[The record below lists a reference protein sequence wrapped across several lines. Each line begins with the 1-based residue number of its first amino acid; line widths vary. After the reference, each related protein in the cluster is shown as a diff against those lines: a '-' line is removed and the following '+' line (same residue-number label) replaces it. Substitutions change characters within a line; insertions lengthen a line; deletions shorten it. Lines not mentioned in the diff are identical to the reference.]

1 MKAKKLCKIVLFLI
15 ILTLYSSVI
24 YAATWYDGMD
34 LTGINPTELAKYSDE
49 ENLYRNNRTL
59 WEQYDS
65 IAKAANNTNYQ
76 KNRENTPAYKKVL
89 SSFALN
95 NLNDLSVSAS
105 LTSTLEDDKKTL
117 DTTLLGSLSKNQYPQ
132 TISAHGGELYQYK
145 TEEEFLNSPTATI
158 AAKSSYMK
166 ESGKPWYSWNSSVT
180 PEAVS
185 KMQLD
190 QYSSYEDYLAAAKA
204 GKVSLTNTG
213 LTAQELYG
221 LLGDEYDEIP
231 FLPQGSYLKFDYTNT
246 AAKFSKTPSKS
257 TTKSTKTSSTKSK
270 NKSSKASTNKSS
282 NSTKKDTGTNKPTTV
297 TSSAITPS
305 KSTSDDSTDL
315 TRAGWANSDPVIM
328 ITDENLS
335 TVVAAGNTVS
345 QEAVG
350 ENILGYD
357 NGKFFF
363 KPLKY
368 NMMSYDEKKDF
379 MKTTLNA
386 IVNSKMRSV
395 AKTKAYNFI
404 SERDG
409 DMAAAIKLVA
419 DETTAD
425 LYGAKA
431 LLSGVLDK
439 IGVVMGVISIMIF
452 ALMGLTMVMDMA
464 YIVIPGIRLFLD
476 RSEGKKRPFLVST
489 EAWKS
494 VQESERGNTSA
505 GALSI
510 YIKNRV
516 IMLLILS
523 VMLMLIVTGKLYDL
537 MGWIVDSFS
546 GIFLA

>member
-1 MKAKKLCKIVLFLI
+1 
-15 ILTLYSSVI
+15 
-24 YAATWYDGMD
+24 
-34 LTGINPTELAKYSDE
+34 
-49 ENLYRNNRTL
+49 
-59 WEQYDS
+59 
-65 IAKAANNTNYQ
+65 
-76 KNRENTPAYKKVL
+76 
-89 SSFALN
+89 
-95 NLNDLSVSAS
+95 
-105 LTSTLEDDKKTL
+105 
-117 DTTLLGSLSKNQYPQ
+117 
-132 TISAHGGELYQYK
+132 
-145 TEEEFLNSPTATI
+145 
-158 AAKSSYMK
+158 
-166 ESGKPWYSWNSSVT
+166 
-180 PEAVS
+180 
-185 KMQLD
+185 
-190 QYSSYEDYLAAAKA
+190 
-204 GKVSLTNTG
+204 
-213 LTAQELYG
+213 
-221 LLGDEYDEIP
+221 
-231 FLPQGSYLKFDYTNT
+231 
-246 AAKFSKTPSKS
+246 
-257 TTKSTKTSSTKSK
+257 
-270 NKSSKASTNKSS
+270 
-282 NSTKKDTGTNKPTTV
+282 
-297 TSSAITPS
+297 
-305 KSTSDDSTDL
+305 
-315 TRAGWANSDPVIM
+315 
-328 ITDENLS
+328 
-335 TVVAAGNTVS
+335 
-345 QEAVG
+345 
-350 ENILGYD
+350 
-357 NGKFFF
+357 
-363 KPLKY
+363 
-368 NMMSYDEKKDF
+368 

-386 IVNSKMRSV
+386 IVNSKMGSV